1 MFAAVLS
8 MAAAR
13 FLYLALHLESSSFPQ
28 PLSVRQEIEAFHRFK
43 EQGDPQAREELIRH
57 NLRLVAHIAKK
68 YYSSPADQEDLISI
82 GTIGLIKAVNSFD
95 HTKGAR
101 FATYGAR
108 CIENEILMHFRA
120 EKKTNGTLSLQEPVD
135 TADGTSLT
143 IIDTL
148 TDDYHMDEEL
158 ELREEQAALHRL
170 VNKLQGRERQVILL
184 RYGLAGQPPM
194 TQSQV
199 ANLLGISRSYVS
211 RLEKKSVELLRKDI
225 RALCGT
231 R

>member
-28 PLSVRQEIEAFHRFK
+28 PLSVRQEIEAFRRFK

-101 FATYGAR
+101 FVTYGAR

-120 EKKTNGTLSLQEPVD
+120 EKKTSGTLSLQEPVD

-199 ANLLGISRSYVS
+199 AALLGISRSYVS

>member
-28 PLSVRQEIEAFHRFK
+28 PLSVRQEIEAFRRFK

-120 EKKTNGTLSLQEPVD
+120 EKKTSGTLSLQEPVD
-135 TADGTSLT
+135 TADGTSLA

-199 ANLLGISRSYVS
+199 AALLGISRSYVS

>member
-28 PLSVRQEIEAFHRFK
+28 PLSVRQEIEAFRRFK

-120 EKKTNGTLSLQEPVD
+120 EKKTSGTLSLQEPVD

-199 ANLLGISRSYVS
+199 AALLGISRSYVS
-211 RLEKKSVELLRKDI
+211 RLEKKSVEFLRKDI

>member
-28 PLSVRQEIEAFHRFK
+28 PLSVRQEIEAFRRFK

-120 EKKTNGTLSLQEPVD
+120 EKKTSGTLSLQEPVD

-199 ANLLGISRSYVS
+199 ASLLGISRSYVS